1 MAIFRTLA
9 LGMGLSF
16 LLDGLELERG
26 AAFVIGG
33 HFSSGSSSSFL
44 VIRTLGI
51 FYRNR

>member
-26 AAFVIGG
+26 Q
-33 HFSSGSSSSFL
+33 HL
-44 VIRTLGI
+44 L
-51 FYRNR
+51 